1 VRRQRGPDAV
11 RREVTDEGRGAG
23 RVVHDPGEGVA
34 GSGLHAL
41 HERLRQL
48 GGQLEIRTDTHG
60 TTVTAVAPLM
70 VEGHAA
76 HPAR

>member
-1 VRRQRGPDAV
+1 MLFRVNQERLVDIYRLSGSGTAAV
-11 RREVTDEGRGAG
+11 RLQRD
-23 RVVHDPGEGVA
+23 
-34 GSGLHAL
+34 SGLLAMR
-41 HERLRQL
+41 ERLRQL
-48 GGQLEIRTDTHG
+48 GGQLEILTGTHG